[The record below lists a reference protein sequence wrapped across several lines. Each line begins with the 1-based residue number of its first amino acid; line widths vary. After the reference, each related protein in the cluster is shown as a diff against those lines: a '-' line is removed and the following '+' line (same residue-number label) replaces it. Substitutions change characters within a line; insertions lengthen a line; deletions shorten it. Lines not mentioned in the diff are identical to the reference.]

1 MASLPHSSWFCT
13 LRPTNS
19 GVASSTK
26 PTHRNYGFKSPKA
39 SSSSSN
45 AQSSPQNS
53 SEAEAGETDPVKL
66 AFARAKA
73 YKKSLQSNPA
83 PEIVQNP
90 VPEPAESGNP
100 SGSLVE
106 VTNNVGDEEVPLSVR
121 LAMDKAKEYRKSKEI
136 TTGKGG
142 RAEESEAA
150 SGIKNDGSVPGIIS
164 GGNQE
169 VPSYVKVAMERAKEY
184 EKNKGASDGGKSVQE
199 SQLRKGLKGGNGTN
213 SGNALFEKM
222 TGKKEELKISSLD
235 FVGLDFAEKKSRRL
249 PAGLIPVSDPFQE
262 GDMPEVE
269 ILVGDTSK
277 FENAAES
284 QQKPIEEDNL
294 DVYKPKVSTWGVFPR
309 PSNISKTYGGGRVI
323 RPGEQL
329 ETAEDKAAKEKR
341 TRELLAAYR
350 SRTGL
355 SIDTKLKFQCEKAL
369 QDGDSLM
376 DCGKLNEALPF
387 YEQVMDKLTFQSEL
401 HGLAA
406 LQWSICQDS
415 LSRPNEARGMYER
428 LQSHPNVKVSKRA
441 KQFLFGFQ
449 AMEMMKVKR
458 TSISTMNTGYQNYFE
473 AFLEDKANYSLENA
487 DVEEGVTTQVLP
499 YILFLVSPV
508 IVVLLIAGVRG

>member
-199 SQLRKGLKGGNGTN
+199 SQLRKGSICKIGNVQNNIGLFQGDCGVKFVNVLVLGLKGGNGTN

-415 LSRPNEARGMYER
+415 LSRPW
-428 LQSHPNVKVSKRA
+428 K
-441 KQFLFGFQ
+441 
-449 AMEMMKVKR
+449 
-458 TSISTMNTGYQNYFE
+458 
-473 AFLEDKANYSLENA
+473 
-487 DVEEGVTTQVLP
+487 
-499 YILFLVSPV
+499 
-508 IVVLLIAGVRG
+508 